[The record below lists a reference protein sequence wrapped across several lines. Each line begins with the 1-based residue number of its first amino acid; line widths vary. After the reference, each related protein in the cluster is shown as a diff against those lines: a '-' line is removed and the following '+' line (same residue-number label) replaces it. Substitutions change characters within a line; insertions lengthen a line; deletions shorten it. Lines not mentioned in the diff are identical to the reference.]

1 MPPITALLHTAN
13 DALRL
18 GRALET
24 VLPCQEILVVDHGSS
39 DATKRVA
46 LRYGARFVGA
56 DRRAASDYAQLATLD
71 WILCL
76 HPAESLTEALQA
88 TLFEWS
94 SSPGTEISTSA
105 FNISVR
111 EKIGELCR
119 QRPAPETRLIRR
131 SWGSWNGLFPA
142 FDRSL
147 PVLEGDLLR
156 IA

>member
-24 VLPCQEILVVDHGSS
+24 TLPCQEIVVVDHGSS

-56 DRRAASDYAQLATLD
+56 DRRSTSDYAQLTRLD

-76 HPAESLTEALQA
+76 DPAESLTEALQA
-88 TLFEWS
+88 TLFEWRS
-94 SSPGTEISTSA
+94 LPATEITTSA

-111 EKIGELCR
+111 EKIGEICR

-131 SWGSWNGLFPA
+131 SWTSWDGLLPA
-142 FDRSL
+142 FDPTL
-147 PVLEGDLLR
+147 PLLEGDLLR